1 MAGDVTSKGTFMF
14 EKSLVPEVIFDERP
28 DFVKLYYKAWE
39 QAAAHI
45 KTVPGLPVERYMD
58 EACMPGRLWIWDT
71 CFMVHFCKYSPD
83 FFPGI
88 HSLDNFYMPMYD
100 RAPSPCKIHHMD
112 NPPLFAWVEYEYY
125 RFTGDKS
132 RIYRNL
138 VEKCYLQKHFEFL
151 EKECRFGYDSP
162 LTGSIAM
169 WQKFDAGYAWAGC
182 PSGMDNTPR
191 SRGNYQRI
199 LWVDALAQMALSAK
213 YIAKLAREIN
223 ETAIAAE
230 YEQKYEEKSA
240 LLNKYYFDETDGC
253 YYDIGIKFHE
263 FWKVLTPA
271 SFWVLLAEAAT
282 KERAARQIST
292 IYDPNLLGGMVPLP
306 TVARNDR
313 DFTSDGCYWNGSVW
327 LPTTYMTAKALEK
340 YGEFDLASDIAYLT
354 VNHMVKT
361 YENFLPHTIWEC
373 YSPTAFE
380 PAKNKNGKYVRKDFC
395 GWSAL
400 GPISLFIENIIG
412 LHRADAVA
420 GKVEFHPRKNS
431 SLRYGIRNF
440 KFGNI
445 SCDIIVENGVLNCRS
460 NAPFTLEIDSVSH
473 RIRCGETQIKL

>member
-1 MAGDVTSKGTFMF
+1 MF
-14 EKSLVPEVIFDERP
+14 DTSLVPELIFDERP
-28 DFVKLYYKAWE
+28 DFVKLYYQAWE
-39 QAAAHI
+39 LAAAHI
-45 KTVPGLPVERYMD
+45 NTYSGLPVERYMD

-83 FFPGI
+83 YFPGI
-88 HSLDNFYMPMYD
+88 QSLDNFYLPMYD
-100 RAPSPCKIHHMD
+100 GVPTSCKIHHMD

-138 VEKCYLQKHFEFL
+138 VEKRYLQKHFEFL
-151 EKECRFGYDSP
+151 ENECHFGYDSP
-162 LTGSIAM
+162 LTSSIAM

-191 SRGNYQRI
+191 SRGNYHYI

-213 YIAKLAREIN
+213 YISKLAKEIN
-223 ETAIAAE
+223 ENEIAAE

-240 LLNKYYFDETDGC
+240 LLNKYYFDEDDGC
-253 YYDIGIKFHE
+253 YYDIGIKYHE
-263 FWKVLTPA
+263 FCKVLTPA

-282 KERAARQIST
+282 PERAARQIST
-292 IYDPNLLGGMVPLP
+292 ILNSDLLGGIFPLP

-313 DFTSDGCYWNGSVW
+313 EFCSNGGYWNGSIW

-340 YGEFDLASDIAYLT
+340 YGEFDLASDIAYQT
-354 VNHMVKT
+354 VNHMVRT

-373 YSPTAFE
+373 YSPTVFE
-380 PAKNKNGKYVRKDFC
+380 PAFNKKGKYVRKDFC

-412 LHRADAVA
+412 LCRADAVD
-420 GKVEFHPRKNS
+420 GKIEFHPRKKS
-431 SLRYGIRNF
+431 SHRYGVKNF

-445 SCDIIVENGVLNCRS
+445 SCDIIVENDVLNCRS
-460 NAPFTLEIDSVSH
+460 NAPFVLEINSVSH
-473 RIRCGETQIKL
+473 QIPIGETQIKL